1 MGDTRDRAVPRTEG
15 RIPFRGFETWYRV
28 VGDGEA
34 EGRLPVLCLH
44 GGPGAT
50 HHHMEPYEAL
60 AGAGRRVVLYD
71 QLGCGRSAIEAPHD
85 ASMYTPELFMEEIDA
100 VRDALGLDRIHV
112 LGHSWGGML
121 GMQYA
126 IGHPP
131 GLAGLI
137 VESSPAS
144 IPQWVAEANRL
155 RDELPPEVQ
164 AVLLRHEEAGTTDD
178 PEYERAMT
186 VFYDRHVCRV
196 RPYPDWLQA
205 TFDGIAANPEVYHHM
220 NGPSEFHVIGT
231 IRDWD
236 ITDRLAEITVPTLV
250 LSGRYD
256 EATPAIAETVH
267 RGIPGSEWVMFEQ
280 SSHMAQAE
288 EPDEILRVV
297 SEFLDRV
304 ESGTGG
310 SS

>member
-1 MGDTRDRAVPRTEG
+1 
-15 RIPFRGFETWYRV
+15 
-28 VGDGEA
+28 
-34 EGRLPVLCLH
+34 
-44 GGPGAT
+44 
-50 HHHMEPYEAL
+50 MEPYEAL

-288 EPDEILRVV
+288 EPDEILRIV